1 MINLIDFVVFTNPL
15 YMIFIEKLWAIVVF
29 TNPLHLIF
37 IEKLQAIVVFT
48 NPLHLIFI
56 EKLQAIVVFTNSFHL
71 IFIEK
76 NLGCLSLIP
85 TRQLFCCKKAVRIFP
100 KPKSFID
107 HENKKLQ
114 VSRQIRLF
122 LASYRKLLL
131 SWSRLK

>member
-1 MINLIDFVVFTNPL
+1 MTNLIGFVVFINPL

-37 IEKLQAIVVFT
+37 IEKLQAIAVFT

-56 EKLQAIVVFTNSFHL
+56 GKLQAIVVFTNPFHL
-71 IFIEK
+71 IFLEK
-76 NLGCLSLIP
+76 NLGCLRLIP
-85 TRQLFCCKKAVRIFP
+85 TRRLFCCKKAVRIFP
-100 KPKSFID
+100 KRKLFID